1 MAENQYKEDRQDNEF
16 LDDYLLYLMAH
27 ASAAASDAFHAE
39 LAKQGVSVAVW
50 RILAS
55 LYPDKLLNVGVLAR
69 RCLLKQPTLTRRLD
83 RLCEQ
88 GLTERWH
95 QNQDRRG
102 VLVKLTTEGRARAKR
117 SLV

>member
-1 MAENQYKEDRQDNEF
+1 M
-16 LDDYLLYLMAH
+16 
-27 ASAAASDAFHAE
+27 
-39 LAKQGVSVAVW
+39 
-50 RILAS
+50 
-55 LYPDKLLNVGVLAR
+55 LAR

-117 SLV
+117 YIDLARVNEAEILSDYSDGDVNRLKEMMRALIKNIHGDAAV